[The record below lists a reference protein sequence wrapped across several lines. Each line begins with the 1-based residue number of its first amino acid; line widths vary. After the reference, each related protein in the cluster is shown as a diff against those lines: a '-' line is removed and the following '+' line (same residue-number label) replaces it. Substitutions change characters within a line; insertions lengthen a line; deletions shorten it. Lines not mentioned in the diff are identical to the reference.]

1 MGGGASE
8 PNQIIYVCL
17 PNSLLCFTN
26 MFYKSW
32 VVLSDQFVIQ
42 NVIFLVKTKNAY
54 KALKRKLNHWHY
66 GSRKNSYFSKLGI
79 LSQHG
84 GCLQH
89 YFRSVCKTFLGVRAT
104 LFQKCVQHYSR
115 SVCNTILGV
124 CVTLS

>member
-1 MGGGASE
+1 
-8 PNQIIYVCL
+8 
-17 PNSLLCFTN
+17 

-42 NVIFLVKTKNAY
+42 NVIILVKTKNAY

-84 GCLQH
+84 GWVWKNANFFVKLENKISLCVQH
-89 YFRSVCKTFLGVRAT
+89 NLRCAFNTILEVLAT
-104 LFQKCVQHYSR
+104 LF
-115 SVCNTILGV
+115 
-124 CVTLS
+124 